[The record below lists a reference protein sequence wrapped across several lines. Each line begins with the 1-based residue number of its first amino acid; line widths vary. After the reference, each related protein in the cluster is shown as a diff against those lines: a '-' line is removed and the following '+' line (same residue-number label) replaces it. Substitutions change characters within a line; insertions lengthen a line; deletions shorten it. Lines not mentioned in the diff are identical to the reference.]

1 MKKSKIKISIIITSY
16 NRPLVLEKNLKNLKN
31 VSNIKNCNV
40 VIIQQ
45 NMNKKFINLFKKINF
60 KKFYILKTK
69 YPKKF
74 NPHKKMILNGLE
86 GMKFAFE
93 NLKSDICF
101 YVEDDIILAKD
112 AIQFGTFIINRYD
125 KDKNFFAVNFFS
137 KMKYSASTQNLYSK
151 FIYGIGKGWGVSKNK
166 WKLIKKFWDT
176 NFVNSHIAPLY
187 DSPIEEY
194 IKSEFKYVVMP
205 INSRSY
211 EIPSNGVNINLKD
224 NQKYFKEFKGS
235 FVGSNYIGNNYK
247 YSFFQKYHWRNDC
260 IRYKG
265 KIIHLLENMIKK
277 TLKKFFYGNNKKK

>member
-1 MKKSKIKISIIITSY
+1 MSNKKSKNKISIIITSY
-16 NRPLVLEKNLKNLKN
+16 NRHLVLEKNLMNLMN
-31 VSNIKNCNV
+31 VSYVKNCNI
-40 VIIQQ
+40 VIVQQ
-45 NMNKKFINLFKKINF
+45 DINKNFINLFKKINH

-74 NPHKKMILNGLE
+74 NPHKKMLLNGYK

-93 NLKSDICF
+93 NLKSDMCF

-112 AIQFGTFIINRYD
+112 AIQFGTFIINKYN

-137 KMKYSASTQNLYSK
+137 KMKFSPSTQNLYSK

-194 IKSEFKYVVMP
+194 IKSEFNYVVMP

-211 EIPSNGVNINLKD
+211 ETPSNGVNIKLKD
-224 NQKYFKEFKGS
+224 NKKYFKEFKSS
-235 FVGSNYIGNNYK
+235 FVGSNYVGNNYK
-247 YSFFQKYHWRNDC
+247 YSFFQKYYWRNDC
-260 IRYKG
+260 IKYKG
-265 KIIHLLENMIKK
+265 QIIHLFINVLKK
-277 TLKKFFYGNNKKK
+277 TLKNLWKL